1 MQTRRAPM
9 MGTAAVEKCEPGA
22 EPGSFSRRG
31 VLKDQLF
38 KFFLKKSSV
47 RSQASLEAVAS

>member
-1 MQTRRAPM
+1 M
-9 MGTAAVEKCEPGA
+9 MGPAAVEKGEPGV

-47 RSQASLEAVAS
+47 RSHASFEAVAS